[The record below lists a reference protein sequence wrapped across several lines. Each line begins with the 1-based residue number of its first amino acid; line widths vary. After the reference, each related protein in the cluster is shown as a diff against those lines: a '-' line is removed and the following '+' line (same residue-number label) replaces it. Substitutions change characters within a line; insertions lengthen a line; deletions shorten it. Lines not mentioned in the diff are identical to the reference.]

1 MGNMEKIYL
10 AEFISY
16 TNALHDTVSDW
27 DGKGTPSI
35 GKIKYLNLGK
45 HCTLVKESDLEKY
58 RKYGQGYKKITFLGT
73 LLEE

>member
-1 MGNMEKIYL
+1 MEKIYL
-10 AEFISY
+10 VEFISY

-27 DGKGTPSI
+27 DGKRFSKI
-35 GKIKYLNLGK
+35 GETKYLHLGR